1 MGQVVVASVLGTME
15 FDAGAVALL
24 VASAIAAVLF
34 AIFFVVRWTMSFP
47 DLPPAGPETAEL
59 GPERPAVANLLV
71 NRCKVTSAAAAA
83 TLLDLAARGHLELFG
98 AGPDRYVVRV
108 RSTATDGLVEH
119 EHQVLDLVRAK
130 ATGGSAP
137 LEAIELEAPDAERW
151 RSRFADRVV
160 DDAKAAGLLRA
171 RWARGDW
178 IGFGVLAGLA
188 LALLGLALAV
198 ADFAAPEPAGASDD
212 EAPGFWFVA
221 MAGVAWLGV
230 MAAIRWLG
238 SLRYSPSGEAAASR
252 WLGVKR
258 FLQRDAAF
266 GDTPPSG
273 VAIWDR
279 LLAYGAAV
287 GAAHGAVAAVPLEA
301 EDPDVAWSRVG
312 GTWHQ
317 VQIESPTR
325 FGYGERPLTA
335 IGAGLLRTLGFGALA
350 FVLLPIAADVV
361 WSAGTDAFDDG
372 AQGPFLLLGLVFG
385 ALFAVVGATLVVLLA
400 DGLIRLGRGLADRRA
415 TEVVV
420 GEVVKH
426 HTTTDRRTKRTFR
439 WFAVDP
445 GGVDEVVAFRPG
457 DDGVYPPRRA
467 QVRVVVT
474 PRLRHVVSVEL
485 LPD

>member
-1 MGQVVVASVLGTME
+1 MEVVPGLVLAAMD
-15 FDAGAVALL
+15 FNAGAVALL
-24 VASAIAAVLF
+24 LASAGVAVLF

-47 DLPPAGPETAEL
+47 DLPPPGPETSEL

-108 RSTATDGLVEH
+108 RETTPDGLVEH
-119 EHQVLDLVRAK
+119 EEQVLDLVREK

-137 LEAIELEAPDAERW
+137 LEAIELDAPDADRW
-151 RSRFADRVV
+151 RARFADRVV
-160 DDAKAAGLLRA
+160 EDAEAAGLLRA
-171 RWARGDW
+171 RWARADW
-178 IGFGVLAGLA
+178 IGFGALAGLA
-188 LALLGLALAV
+188 LLLLGLALAV
-198 ADFAAPEPAGASDD
+198 ADLAAPERADASND

-221 MAGVAWLGV
+221 MAAVAWVGV

-238 SLRYSPSGEAAASR
+238 SRRYSRAGEAAASR

-258 FLQRDAAF
+258 FLERDAAF

-312 GTWHQ
+312 GTWRE
-317 VQIESPTR
+317 VRIEYPTR

-335 IGAGLLRTLGFGALA
+335 VGKGLLRTLGFGALA
-350 FVLLPIAADVV
+350 FVVLPVVADVV
-361 WSAGTDAFDDG
+361 WSTGSDAFTDG
-372 AQGPFLLLGLVFG
+372 ARGPFLLLGLVFG
-385 ALFAVVGATLVVLLA
+385 VVLAVVGGALVVLLA
-400 DGLIRLGRGLADRRA
+400 DGLIRLVRGLADHRA
-415 TEVVV
+415 TEVVE

-426 HTTTDRRTKRTFR
+426 HTTTDRRNQQTFR

-445 GGVDEVVAFRPG
+445 GGVDEVLAFRPG
-457 DDGVYPPRRA
+457 DDGVYPPRRSR
-467 QVRVVVT
+467 VRVVVT
-474 PRLRHVVSVEL
+474 PRLRHVVSVETV
-485 LPD
+485 PE